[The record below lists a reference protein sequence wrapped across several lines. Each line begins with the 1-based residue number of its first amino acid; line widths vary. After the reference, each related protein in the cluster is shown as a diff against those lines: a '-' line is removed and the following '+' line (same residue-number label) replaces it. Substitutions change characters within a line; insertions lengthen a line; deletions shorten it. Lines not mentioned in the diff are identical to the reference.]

1 MLIHFD
7 PVIPLLMLYTKA
19 ITQKNNKR
27 YICMKI
33 FIATL
38 SIIAPNGKQP
48 QCSTRGELLSKL
60 WYINST
66 NYSSAI

>member
-7 PVIPLLMLYTKA
+7 PVIPLLMLYTTA
-19 ITQKNNKR
+19 IIHKNNKR
-27 YICMKI
+27 YICTKI

-38 SIIAPNGKQP
+38 SIIAPHGKQP
-48 QCSTRGELLSKL
+48 QCSTIGELLSKL